1 MNIEFYKSKIR
12 KKNSQNEHIS
22 SKSEMKKERMD
33 NFGEEKNISSS
44 SFSFDKNGQNDF
56 NDQRIDENEENQ
68 DSVSIKNIL
77 NSVME
82 SLEDGSEAK
91 EKIKQKLNDKSFNN
105 ASINIVTNGSY
116 TVEKVMKNGKI
127 VKTTGNKSG
136 NLDDDTMEMVNDII
150 INVLKK

>member
-1 MNIEFYKSKIR
+1 
-12 KKNSQNEHIS
+12 
-22 SKSEMKKERMD
+22 MKKERMD

>member
-1 MNIEFYKSKIR
+1 MGFFKSIFG
-12 KKNSQNEHIS
+12 KKNSQNEEDFA
-22 SKSEMKKERMD
+22 KSEMKKERMD

>member
-1 MNIEFYKSKIR
+1 MGFFKSIFG
-12 KKNSQNEHIS
+12 KKNSQNEEDFA
-22 SKSEMKKERMD
+22 KSEMKKERMD

-44 SFSFDKNGQNDF
+44 SFSFNEKSQNDF
-56 NDQRIDENEENQ
+56 IDQRIDENEENQ
-68 DSVSIKNIL
+68 DSVNIKNIL

-91 EKIKQKLNDKSFNN
+91 EKLKQKLNDKKFNN
-105 ASINIVTNGSY
+105 TSINIVTNGSY

-127 VKTTGNKSG
+127 VKTTEKKSG
-136 NLDDDTMEMVNDII
+136 DLDDNTMEMVNDII

>member
-1 MNIEFYKSKIR
+1 MGFFKNIFG
-12 KKNSQNEHIS
+12 KKDGHNEEDFA
-22 SKSEMKKERMD
+22 KSEMKKERMD

-44 SFSFDKNGQNDF
+44 SSSFSFNEKSQNDF
-56 NDQRIDENEENQ
+56 SDQRIDENEENQ
-68 DSVSIKNIL
+68 DSVNIKNIL

-91 EKIKQKLNDKSFNN
+91 EKLKQKLHDKNFNN

-116 TVEKVMKNGKI
+116 IVEKVMKNGKT
-127 VKTTGNKSG
+127 VKTTEKKSG
-136 NLDDDTMEMVNDII
+136 DLDDNTMEMVNDII

>member
-1 MNIEFYKSKIR
+1 
-12 KKNSQNEHIS
+12 
-22 SKSEMKKERMD
+22 MKKERMD

-44 SFSFDKNGQNDF
+44 SSSFSFNEKSQNDF
-56 NDQRIDENEENQ
+56 SDQRIDENEENQ
-68 DSVSIKNIL
+68 DSVNIKNIL

-91 EKIKQKLNDKSFNN
+91 EKLKQKLNDKNFNN

-116 TVEKVMKNGKI
+116 IVEKVMKNGKT
-127 VKTTGNKSG
+127 VKTTEKKSG
-136 NLDDDTMEMVNDII
+136 DLDDNTMEMVNDII

>member
-1 MNIEFYKSKIR
+1 MGFFKSIFG
-12 KKNSQNEHIS
+12 KKNSQNEEDFA
-22 SKSEMKKERMD
+22 KSEMKKERMD

-56 NDQRIDENEENQ
+56 SDQRIDENEENQ
-68 DSVSIKNIL
+68 DSVNIKNIL

-91 EKIKQKLNDKSFNN
+91 EKLKQKLNDKNFNS

-116 TVEKVMKNGKI
+116 IVEKVMKNGKT
-127 VKTTGNKSG
+127 VKTTEKKSG
-136 NLDDDTMEMVNDII
+136 DLDDNTMEMVNDII